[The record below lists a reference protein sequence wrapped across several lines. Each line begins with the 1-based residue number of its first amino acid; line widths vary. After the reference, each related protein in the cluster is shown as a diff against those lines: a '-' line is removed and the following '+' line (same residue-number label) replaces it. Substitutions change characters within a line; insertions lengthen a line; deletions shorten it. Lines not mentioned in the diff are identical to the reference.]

1 MRLEGTV
8 LKGDS
13 RLGMHIIEIPEVS
26 ESFSHNLD
34 QALLSL
40 CKILNIPLPLWLK
53 KNTREFVRFRQT
65 SFFPEQFTEEV
76 RFDQFYIKLLD

>member
-1 MRLEGTV
+1 MQLEGTV

-13 RLGMHIIEIPEVS
+13 RLGMETIEILEES
-26 ESFSHNLD
+26 DSFSHNLD
-34 QALLSL
+34 QALFKL

-65 SFFPEQFTEEV
+65 SFFPDQFTEEV
-76 RFDQFYIKLLD
+76 KFDQFYIKLLT